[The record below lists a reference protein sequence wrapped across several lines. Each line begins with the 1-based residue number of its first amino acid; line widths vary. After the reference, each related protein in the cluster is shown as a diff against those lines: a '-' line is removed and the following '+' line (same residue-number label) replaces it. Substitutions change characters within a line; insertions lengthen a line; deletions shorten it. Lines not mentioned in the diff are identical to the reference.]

1 MLCAVDGFS
10 SITLQEQQKR
20 SLAASSAW
28 CISHG
33 CDNSWVYDFFN
44 KKKSSCF
51 SQDYL
56 KCDCIQ
62 MSRYKLCITCASSL
76 CSVFHFNSHTE
87 KAALCSQDLIHREMK
102 QERILS
108 EKPYFMTTGYMACNL
123 QKGFQEYMPLQIL
136 VCNRLLQ
143 MVYIDSREFI
153 FNFFINPNTW
163 ENPYL

>member
-1 MLCAVDGFS
+1 MDFQALLCRNSKKGHLQLAVHGVYHMDVTTLEFMTS
-10 SITLQEQQKR
+10 SI
-20 SLAASSAW
+20 
-28 CISHG
+28 
-33 CDNSWVYDFFN
+33 

-62 MSRYKLCITCASSL
+62 MSRYKQCITCASSL